1 VGDIVDM
8 AEFRKKKAQRQLSQR
23 QFHPAFSSLFDKAG
37 SDVDDKLRELGLD
50 PNDYKE

>member
-23 QFHPAFSSLFDKAG
+23 QFHPAFSSMFDEAG
-37 SDVDDKLRELGLD
+37 SDIDAKLRELGLD